1 MHLEIQ
7 SDLTLEFEGHELT
20 LHNDDRRLVAE
31 FSSLRALRRLR
42 RRLPLGPGPLPE
54 VLRLPGIDGLTANV
68 VVRGR
73 TIAFLRCSKNI
84 AAVKLAWWNLCATV
98 LHLPGR

>member
-1 MHLEIQ
+1 MQLEIQ

-20 LHNDDRRLVAE
+20 LRNEDRRLVAE
-31 FSSLRALRRLR
+31 FSSLTALRHLR

-54 VLRLPGIDGLTANV
+54 ILRLPGVDGLTANV

-73 TIAFLRCSKNI
+73 TIAVLGCSQNI
-84 AAVKLAWWNLCATV
+84 AAVKLAWWGLIATM

>member
-1 MHLEIQ
+1 MQLEIQ

-20 LHNDDRRLVAE
+20 LHNEDRRLVAE
-31 FSSLRALRRLR
+31 FSSLTALRRLR
-42 RRLPLGPGPLPE
+42 RRVPLRPGPLPE

-73 TIAFLRCSKNI
+73 TIAVLRCSQNI
-84 AAVKLAWWNLCATV
+84 AAVKLAWWSLFATM